1 MEVGSTLI
9 DFALGRFAVSLPAA
23 IGYSDIPGDRFG
35 LRAKSIK
42 RRRRATLDASWQL
55 QILVLIAVI
64 AAAAVTTLKF
74 YEDRRIRDLAFW
86 LQRTYPQTYDS
97 LPWVVKNANRA
108 AAVEAFRQ
116 NPDIAD
122 EELERRYAETK
133 RSRRWQAVGVGVA
146 VAAVALAVVGH
157 EFLGWTLERGP
168 RP

>member
-1 MEVGSTLI
+1 M
-9 DFALGRFAVSLPAA
+9 
-23 IGYSDIPGDRFG
+23 
-35 LRAKSIK
+35 
-42 RRRRATLDASWQL
+42 DASWQL
-55 QILVLIAVI
+55 QILVLIAVV

-97 LPWVVKNANRA
+97 LPWVVRNANRA

-116 NPDIAD
+116 NPEIAD
-122 EELERRYAETK
+122 EELERRYAEAK

-146 VAAVALAVVGH
+146 VAAVAMAVVGH

>member
-1 MEVGSTLI
+1 M
-9 DFALGRFAVSLPAA
+9 
-23 IGYSDIPGDRFG
+23 
-35 LRAKSIK
+35 
-42 RRRRATLDASWQL
+42 DASWQL

-116 NPDIAD
+116 NPEIAD
-122 EELERRYAETK
+122 EELERRYAEAK
-133 RSRRWQAVGVGVA
+133 RSRRWQAVGIGVA